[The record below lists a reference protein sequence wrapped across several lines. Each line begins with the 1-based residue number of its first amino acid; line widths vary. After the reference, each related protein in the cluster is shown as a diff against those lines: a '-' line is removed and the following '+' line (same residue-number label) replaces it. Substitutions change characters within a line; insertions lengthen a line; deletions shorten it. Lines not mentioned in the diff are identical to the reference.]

1 MTGRTRTPKRDGGS
15 PAPVWQAAF
24 LAALRDSGNVRVA
37 CAAAQIGKS
46 TAYDR
51 RKADAGFAAEWADSI
66 DDAADLLEAEARRRA
81 VVGGSDTLLIFL
93 LKGARPEKYRDNHRV
108 DVRGAV
114 GVSLDSEYLR
124 LRTAI
129 TDALHA
135 YPEAR
140 KAVAARLSGTDEAP
154 PGDG

>member
-1 MTGRTRTPKRDGGS
+1 MTGQTRTPKKADDA
-15 PAPVWQAAF
+15 PKTPVWQPAF
-24 LAALRDSGNVRVA
+24 LSALRDSGNVRVA

-51 RKADAGFAAEWADSI
+51 RKADPEFAAIWQDAM
-66 DDAADLLEAEARRRA
+66 DDAADVLEAEARRRA

-108 DVRGAV
+108 DVRGQV
-114 GVSLDSEYLR
+114 GVALDTDYLR
-124 LRTAI
+124 FRTAI

-140 KAVAARLSGTDEAP
+140 KAVADRLTGLAEKNETD
-154 PGDG
+154 